1 VRVRPS
7 LFVAASLALAC
18 ARGPEP
24 CLGIESCPLNT
35 ECLAA
40 RCVASGADP
49 VDPATRRRSA
59 IPSRMALAE
68 GDRRKDVGPSVVLG
82 APGSGAALFLRF
94 APIWRGARID
104 SAFLILDPAPRTQT
118 REDIPLEV
126 SRIHGSWETS
136 DEPRKRLSRALPSV
150 RGIGR
155 SFPETPIRI
164 DVTTIIAYLA
174 EHPDQDLGLAV
185 AATREVPPGIA
196 IATGLDGGSP
206 PRLEVYLR

>member
-1 VRVRPS
+1 
-7 LFVAASLALAC
+7 
-18 ARGPEP
+18 
-24 CLGIESCPLNT
+24 
-35 ECLAA
+35 
-40 RCVASGADP
+40 
-49 VDPATRRRSA
+49 
-59 IPSRMALAE
+59 MALAE
-68 GDRRKDVGPSVVLG
+68 GHRRGDVGPSVVLG

-104 SAFLILDPAPRTQT
+104 AAFLILDPAPGTRT

-174 EHPDQDLGLAV
+174 AHPDQDLGLAV

-206 PRLEVYLR
+206 PRLDVYLR